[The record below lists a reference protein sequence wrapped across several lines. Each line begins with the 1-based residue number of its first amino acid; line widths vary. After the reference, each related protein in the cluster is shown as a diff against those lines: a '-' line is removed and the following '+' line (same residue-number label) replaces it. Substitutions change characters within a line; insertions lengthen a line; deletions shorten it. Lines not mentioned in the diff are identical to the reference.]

1 MNGELNFILISF
13 YLRGSWSGAEYGQG
27 CSYFERFWGTRFM
40 REIGSCVVLSSTR
53 GGGWS
58 HGDESAEFLPVEAC
72 RKSQGVFVPVM
83 GTGGQLYTSP
93 SLSSLLTDPDFVWLS
108 GIYSLI
114 LGKGDWSQQMNHVWC
129 KPIMLFHLYFLE
141 LDLR

>member
-1 MNGELNFILISF
+1 MELNMASVVHT
-13 YLRGSWSGAEYGQG
+13 LRGSGGQDAV
-27 CSYFERFWGTRFM
+27 

-58 HGDESAEFLPVEAC
+58 HLGESAEFLLVEAC

-83 GTGGQLYTSP
+83 ATGGQLCTIP
-93 SLSSLLTDPDFVWLS
+93 SLSSVLTDPDFVWLS

-114 LGKGDWSQQMNHVWC
+114 LGKVDWSQQMNHVWC
-129 KPIMLFHLYFLE
+129 KPIMLFHSYFLVF
-141 LDLR
+141 DLW